1 MKIEKARE
9 IEKESKDNIKIGK
22 YEEYIIKTI
31 NGKTIIANK
40 DIKNTYGRGKKG
52 NISDEAHRLYYP
64 ILEGLVIKMKMEEN
78 KPKSI
83 NQFLKAWLGSNI
95 PKNYLERFNA

>member
-31 NGKTIIANK
+31 NGKTIIAS
-40 DIKNTYGRGKKG
+40 DIFIEGG
-52 NISDEAHRLYYP
+52 ACLF
-64 ILEGLVIKMKMEEN
+64 EGLHLILIYIN
-78 KPKSI
+78 ILISI
-83 NQFLKAWLGSNI
+83 G
-95 PKNYLERFNA
+95 